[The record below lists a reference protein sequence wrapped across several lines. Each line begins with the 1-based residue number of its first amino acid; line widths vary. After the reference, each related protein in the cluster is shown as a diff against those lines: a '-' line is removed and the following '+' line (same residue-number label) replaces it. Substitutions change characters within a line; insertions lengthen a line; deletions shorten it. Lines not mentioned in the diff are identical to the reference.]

1 MDADESV
8 AMLGGGISSSE
19 EGVDEWTVS
28 GGDVD
33 GTGLVGGW
41 ESDDETKEP
50 ALTSSSGT
58 ERMTSCRVSRRL
70 VLEEAMADS
79 LEEVGW

>member
-1 MDADESV
+1 M
-8 AMLGGGISSSE
+8 AMLGGEISSGE

-50 ALTSSSGT
+50 ALISSSGT
-58 ERMTSCRVSRRL
+58 ERRTACRVSRRL
-70 VLEEAMADS
+70 VLDDAVADS
-79 LEEVGW
+79 LEVDGGQRD